1 MFVPGQSKSQSI
13 SIIIIDDQE
22 FESNE
27 EFLLRLS
34 SMDLPSD
41 MQNIL
46 PVLEIT
52 IIDNNMSK

>member
-13 SIIIIDDQE
+13 SITIIDDQE
-22 FESNE
+22 LESNE
-27 EFLLRLS
+27 RFLLHLS
-34 SMDLPSD
+34 STDLPSD
-41 MQNIL
+41 ML